1 MKQQLQEALGRF
13 KKAKLYKRLVKNFSI
28 SLGGTAFNM
37 LTRLGNMSF
46 LTKAL
51 TVEDYGNV
59 HIVLTLCAFVLLFAD
74 IRMDLVLYQYLPQY
88 KKAQDYQKIK
98 GLFWMGLGISMVLGI
113 LLTLGFYFLAHW
125 IAVTFYQNTELG
137 VLIRIFSFSI
147 LITTFNNVSA
157 AILRIHDRFK
167 DLVLPQSIS
176 TLAILLMLVAVYY
189 STDGLTKEQVI
200 IVDTLGVFIA
210 NIPPLWLSFRL
221 MRQYGISWA
230 TIRTDVQSLAPHWQE
245 LKSTMF
251 QTNLTGYLKMGSDK
265 GGIFLLGVFSSPE
278 QVAYYHIARNMLMPM
293 ETLRKNIHNAIGPEI
308 YNLFGAGQYKELKR
322 LMDRF
327 LKMNLLAGLV
337 TGVLAFLLVKPV
349 IVVFATEDYLSAL
362 PNFYIQLVTAFFTFS
377 AVTYFCLTVAMNY
390 LKRRNTFLV
399 VQMVFLGIAIIV
411 GLDAVTLALSQLVS
425 EIFVRLGADV
435 YVYNQFKTRFLS
447 KAVTDAEREP
457 IKQP

>member
-1 MKQQLQEALGRF
+1 
-13 KKAKLYKRLVKNFSI
+13 
-28 SLGGTAFNM
+28 
-37 LTRLGNMSF
+37 
-46 LTKAL
+46 
-51 TVEDYGNV
+51 
-59 HIVLTLCAFVLLFAD
+59 
-74 IRMDLVLYQYLPQY
+74 
-88 KKAQDYQKIK
+88 
-98 GLFWMGLGISMVLGI
+98 
-113 LLTLGFYFLAHW
+113 
-125 IAVTFYQNTELG
+125 
-137 VLIRIFSFSI
+137 
-147 LITTFNNVSA
+147 
-157 AILRIHDRFK
+157 
-167 DLVLPQSIS
+167 
-176 TLAILLMLVAVYY
+176 
-189 STDGLTKEQVI
+189 
-200 IVDTLGVFIA
+200 
-210 NIPPLWLSFRL
+210 
-221 MRQYGISWA
+221 
-230 TIRTDVQSLAPHWQE
+230 
-245 LKSTMF
+245 
-251 QTNLTGYLKMGSDK
+251 
-265 GGIFLLGVFSSPE
+265 
-278 QVAYYHIARNMLMPM
+278 
-293 ETLRKNIHNAIGPEI
+293 
-308 YNLFGAGQYKELKR
+308 LFGAGQYKELKR